1 MTTAEQTLTKQIHE
15 RRIVATDVPLERF
28 YEDYEGHYE
37 WVGGEVFEMPPVLLW
52 HNDLQEYLGDLL
64 KIYFEFRPIGK
75 ITKDPFPMHLE
86 GISDRQ
92 PDIQVI
98 LGDNQQNLTNKYMN
112 GAADIVIEIVSPG
125 SAAIDRGT
133 KFEEYQ
139 RGGVPEYW
147 IIDPQAEEALFYRL
161 DRPDEKGVFKA
172 QALTDGVYTTAQ
184 LPGLQVDTTVFW
196 REELPSL
203 LQIIQT
209 VQDMLGS

>member
-1 MTTAEQTLTKQIHE
+1 MTTAEQTPTKQINE
-15 RRIVATDVPLERF
+15 GRIVATDVPLERF

-37 WVGGEVFEMPPVLLW
+37 WVEGKVVEMPAVTNRHLK
-52 HNDLQEYLGDLL
+52 LQQ
-64 KIYFEFRPIGK
+64 YFIFLFGAYFDFKPIGSAYF
-75 ITKDPFPMHLE
+75 DPFPMHLE

-125 SAAIDRGT
+125 SAATDRGT

-161 DRPDEKGVFKA
+161 DRLDEKGVFKA
-172 QALTDGVYTTAQ
+172 QAIHENVYTTDQ
-184 LPGLQVDTTVFW
+184 LPGLQVNTTVFW
-196 REELPSL
+196 QEELPSM
-203 LQIIQT
+203 LQIVQV
-209 VQDMLGS
+209 VQDMLGA

>member
-1 MTTAEQTLTKQIHE
+1 MTIGEQVEEAK
-15 RRIVATDVPLERF
+15 IVATDIPLEQF

-37 WVGGEVFEMPPVLLW
+37 WVGGIVFEMPPVLLE
-52 HNDLQEYLGDLL
+52 HNDMQEYLGDLL
-64 KIYFEFRPIGK
+64 KVYFSFRPIGK

-98 LGDNQQNLTNKYMN
+98 LGENQQNLTAKYMD

-125 SAAIDRGT
+125 SAAMDRGR

-161 DRPDEKGVFKA
+161 YHLDEKGIFKA
-172 QALTDGVYTTAQ
+172 QVVQDGIYRTEQ
-184 LPGLQVDTTVFW
+184 LPGLQLHVPTLW
-196 REELPSL
+196 RDELPSL
-203 LQIIQT
+203 MQV
-209 VQDMLGS
+209 VQAVQEMLGA